1 MARLEVLPEVGDILT
16 AVCDMEDQRG
26 AWEGVK
32 YENSVN
38 EKDMIALTIEILAK
52 LIVDELQKEG
62 LSECGLL
69 YLERQGIEVLR
80 FIKEDVADV

>member
-1 MARLEVLPEVGDILT
+1 M
-16 AVCDMEDQRG
+16 
-26 AWEGVK
+26 K